1 MNKKQAILYIF
12 LLLIF
17 NIQGKSQVNFRIILD
32 NYTDSSVLLTSYY
45 GSKVKL
51 VDTAYANGDVFEF
64 NNINYPGGIYILAD
78 PSKKK
83 LFEFIINDES
93 DFTIY
98 ANSKTLAEIKAE
110 GSKENELFFN
120 HLLLRNKAFEKALQ
134 LNDTS
139 SDTPAKLAGKETEI
153 QLDSLR
159 TLLNAEEAMIINAY
173 PDLFIAKLLVAN
185 SEINIPE
192 SIAADSLQKFLYYKA
207 HFWDGFDLKDERF
220 IRTPIIDKKLES
232 YFNNIVYL
240 NPDSTIA
247 AIDLVISNA
256 RPSEEMVSYI
266 LWYFMA
272 KYQNPQY
279 MGFDRVFV
287 HLVDNYFLKEDVL
300 NTTVSINEKLK
311 ERSDKL
317 KPLLIGEPAPDLLL
331 IDTNDRFVSFRELE
345 SDFTVLLFWDY
356 NCNVCEDEIAELQS
370 LIDTTIYDISV
381 YAISTNKDIDQW
393 KNVVRLR
400 NMNWYNVNGTKSITS
415 NFHNL
420 YDING
425 TPRMFLLDHE
435 KKIIAKHFKV
445 AQLIPI
451 IENQYLKNKH

>member
-1 MNKKQAILYIF
+1 MNKKQAILLIS

-17 NIQGKSQVNFRIILD
+17 NIQGISQVNFRIILD

-45 GSKVKL
+45 GDKIKL
-51 VDTAYANGDVFEF
+51 VDTVYVNGDVFEF
-64 NNINYPGGIYILAD
+64 NDKNYPGGIYILAD
-78 PSKKK
+78 ASKKK

-93 DFTIY
+93 DFTIF
-98 ANSKTLAEIKAE
+98 ANTKTPSEIKAE

-120 HLLLRNKAFEKALQ
+120 HLLLRNKAFEIALQ
-134 LNDTS
+134 LKDTS
-139 SDTPAKLAGKETEI
+139 SDTTTKLTEKKTET

-159 TLLNAEEAMIINAY
+159 TLLHEEELMIINAY
-173 PDLFIAKLLVAN
+173 PDLFIAKLIVAN
-185 SEINIPE
+185 REINIPE
-192 SIAADSLQKFLYYKA
+192 SIAPDSLQKFLYYKA
-207 HFWDGFDLKDERF
+207 HFWDGFDLKDKRF
-220 IRTPIIDKKLES
+220 IRTPIIDKKLET
-232 YFNNIVYL
+232 YFDNIVYL
-240 NPDSTIA
+240 HPDSTIN

-256 RPSEEMVSYI
+256 HPSEEMVSYI

-287 HLVDNYFLKEDVL
+287 HLVDNYFLREDVL
-300 NTTVSINEKLK
+300 NTTASINEKLK

-331 IDTNDRFVSFRELE
+331 IDTNDRFVSFRDFE

-370 LIDTTIYDISV
+370 LIDTTIYNISV
-381 YAISTNKDIDQW
+381 YAINTNRNIDQW
-393 KNVVRLR
+393 KDVVSLR
-400 NMNWYNVNGTKSITS
+400 NMNWYHVNGTKSMTA
-415 NFHNL
+415 NFYNL

-425 TPRMFLLDHE
+425 TPRLFLLDDE

-451 IENQYLKNKH
+451 IENQFMKSKL